1 MSNKYEWEL
10 ELPELVKAVRSGTD
24 SWAGLY
30 RTSGIPTSTLK
41 DFFLREFEITSENFS
56 DIAYVLERDSDNLK
70 SFEETLESPLSYR
83 PEDNGLDPDDWVLGD
98 KISLWESGE
107 NIKKGIKFI
116 RKNPVAIDLEN
127 VLINLDV
134 PDYRVPEI
142 VEDREGLV
150 TSLDIPDI
158 QAGYVR
164 HPHTMELTPIH
175 DQHAIDILMQIAELV
190 DVDFVRLGGDIGE
203 NAELTRR
210 WAVEPKVRRTLQP
223 SLIEI
228 NRILTALRERQ
239 PTAKFMSLKSNHD
252 EDRVFRMLLS
262 SAPELL
268 EITPSDDLE
277 GYPLISVERLYNF
290 EKLGIELVGDGHYRD
305 GAGEHYASPNLIY
318 VHFTKSKPVGGAM
331 SAYQMCRQY
340 QANVKSYHTHR
351 VEYGDFKF
359 EKAGGGYD
367 LYSGYVGGT
376 LAKVGYKA
384 DQMVGGY
391 KKPYPHTQA
400 ISITTYHTHDASI
413 PVQTEH
419 IPIWN
424 GVALFRG
431 QILESRID
439 TELLL
444 EEMNDLLASIGGR
457 VG

>member
-1 MSNKYEWEL
+1 MSKYDWEL
-10 ELPELVKAVRSGTD
+10 ELPSLVEYVRKGTD
-24 SWAGLY
+24 TWSGLF
-30 RTSGIPTSTLK
+30 RDSGIPTSTLT
-41 DFFLREFEITSENFS
+41 DYFLREHKITSDNFS
-56 DIAYVLERDSDNLK
+56 DIAYILETQSDNLR
-70 SFEETLESPLSYR
+70 SFEGESDVPMSMN
-83 PEDNGLDPDDWVLGD
+83 PKDHGFENPNDWVLSSL
-98 KISLWESGE
+98 SLWGKEEKPMKSV
-107 NIKKGIKFI
+107 KFI
-116 RKNPVAIDLEN
+116 RKNPIVTDMEN
-127 VLINLDV
+127 ILVHLDV

-164 HPHTMELTPIH
+164 HPHTMELTPMH
-175 DQHAIDILMQIAELV
+175 DQHAIDILMQVAELV

-239 PTAKFMSLKSNHD
+239 QTAQFMSLKSNHD

-290 EKLGIELVGDGHYRD
+290 EKLGIELAGEGHYRD

-400 ISITTYHTHDASI
+400 ISITNYHTHDTSI

-419 IPIWN
+419 IPIWD
-424 GVALFRG
+424 GKALFRG
-431 QILESRID
+431 QILESRVD
-439 TELLL
+439 TGLLL

-457 VG
+457 VR